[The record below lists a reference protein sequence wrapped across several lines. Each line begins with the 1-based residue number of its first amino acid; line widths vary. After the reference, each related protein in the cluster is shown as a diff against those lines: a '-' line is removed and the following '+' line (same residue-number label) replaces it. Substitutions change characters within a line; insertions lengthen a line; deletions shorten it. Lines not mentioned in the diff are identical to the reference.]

1 MKIFKI
7 NNYNFL
13 LHFPSKHIDF
23 SYILSQILAINSC
36 FGNKVSKIVYFN
48 VKYHRMFSDWFAIPL
63 PTAPSMFHS
72 IDTYCSCYEKKW
84 MYCFMTNTPLEVS
97 CCYAI
102 EHLEHR
108 ILVASVVKNMSYYLR

>member
-1 MKIFKI
+1 M
-7 NNYNFL
+7 
-13 LHFPSKHIDF
+13 DF

-36 FGNKVSKIVYFN
+36 VGNKVSKVYFN
-48 VKYHRMFSDWFAIPL
+48 VKFHCIFSDWFAITL

-72 IDTYCSCYEKKW
+72 IDTYCSCYEKQR
-84 MYCFMTNTPLEVS
+84 MYCFMTNTLLEVS

-108 ILVASVVKNMSYYLR
+108 ILFASVVKTMSY